1 MDDRQIGARL
11 MTSIQ
16 WLLDHDRVDK
26 CNRDFPPIID
36 IPQLSSLFRRCRS

>member
-16 WLLDHDRVDK
+16 WLLDHDRVDE
-26 CNRDFPPIID
+26 CNDERNGDVTPT
-36 IPQLSSLFRRCRS
+36 